1 MVFKNAQWV
10 YVFHF
15 LIGYTLFNCE
25 IVFPILKF
33 NKNVLK
39 NKIKK
44 VS

>member
-15 LIGYTLFNCE
+15 LIESTLFNGE
-25 IVFPILKF
+25 IVYPILKF

-39 NKIKK
+39 K
-44 VS
+44 